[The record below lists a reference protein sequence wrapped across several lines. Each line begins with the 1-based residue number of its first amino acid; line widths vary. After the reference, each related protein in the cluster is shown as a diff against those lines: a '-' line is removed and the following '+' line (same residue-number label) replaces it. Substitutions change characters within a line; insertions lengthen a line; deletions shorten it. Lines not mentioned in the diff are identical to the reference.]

1 MVGLEF
7 TDRLGKET
15 FVNAYYKKL
24 QSEVQ
29 KGNLK

>member
-7 TDRLGKET
+7 MDRLGKET

-24 QSEVQ
+24 QSEAM
-29 KGNLK
+29 KGKVK